1 MMEMNETVELEVL
14 GGILEDFPTK
24 DATANSSVS
33 SEELQKVSIKRGKGR
48 LVQDGAR
55 ISRGVKGKL
64 KVNIKVTTISE
75 ENFKEIVHQVTNT
88 YRGEHYEQ
96 LEERARHNEGRT
108 SWLLGLFG
116 IASGG
121 SYDKYRNQTTINT
134 EVRDTKLRDA
144 VKDVFNK
151 AEESCKV
158 IGDFEMVGMGTETT
172 ATVFAEVMTIET
184 EDKEHKIQIV
194 SDRAI
199 PGNVES
205 GSGKDIQLTSSDVLD
220 IVPFL

>member
-96 LEERARHNEGRT
+96 LEERARHNEEGPHGC
-108 SWLLGLFG
+108 LVYLGLPVEEVTISIG
-116 IASGG
+116 IKQLLIL
-121 SYDKYRNQTTINT
+121 KYETRNFVTRLKMCSIRQ
-134 EVRDTKLRDA
+134 KKA
-144 VKDVFNK
+144 VKLL
-151 AEESCKV
+151 V
-158 IGDFEMVGMGTETT
+158 ILKWLVWERRRPLRYLR
-172 ATVFAEVMTIET
+172 
-184 EDKEHKIQIV
+184 K
-194 SDRAI
+194 
-199 PGNVES
+199 
-205 GSGKDIQLTSSDVLD
+205 
-220 IVPFL
+220 